1 MVFFR
6 IPSVLVPIDK
16 ETVADVKYYSK
27 QYISI
32 IGFSYAD
39 KVLSSGFHS
48 KVGLIAVIFSRC
60 DEEVFVELVQ
70 FMK

>member
-1 MVFFR
+1 MVFVR

-48 KVGLIAVIFSRC
+48 KVGLIAVIFIRC
-60 DEEVFVELVQ
+60 DEVLF
-70 FMK
+70 

>member
-1 MVFFR
+1 MVFGR

-27 QYISI
+27 RYISI

-39 KVLSSGFHS
+39 KVLFSGFHWQ
-48 KVGLIAVIFSRC
+48 
-60 DEEVFVELVQ
+60 LVWLQ
-70 FMK
+70 LFLFDATKFFLK